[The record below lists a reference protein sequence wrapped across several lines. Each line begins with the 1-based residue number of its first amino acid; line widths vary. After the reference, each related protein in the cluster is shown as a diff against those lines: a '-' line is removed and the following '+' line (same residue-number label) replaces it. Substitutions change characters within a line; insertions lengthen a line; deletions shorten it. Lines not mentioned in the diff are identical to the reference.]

1 MDAPENPATEAPTA
15 PADSPSAR
23 GPAPHEGPSP
33 FPPGSPFAAAYAGG
47 ADVLADERP
56 LAAFTEAPYRGVQ
69 RAAPSVR
76 REARAKTPASPREL
90 VALVVFVLVA
100 DLAVYASGGASLPLA
115 IGFASF
121 AGIAAGFAQKKRFSL
136 RALAVTLALVAT
148 CGRVAWSGS
157 FGSVLLAALLVAA
170 FTVTIRA
177 KRTYLPDLVASVG
190 VSVGL
195 LFGRISSFYA
205 GARALFGKRERP
217 SFPWKT
223 VLVPLGLFVTFGL
236 VFTFANPVIEAW
248 VSRALGA
255 IHLPS
260 PARPLFWLGAAIVG
274 TALLR
279 PAFRRAFV
287 GTLGR
292 HQSDDAGELVPQASI
307 TTARNTLLALNVL
320 FLAVNA
326 LDAVSLWAGKPPAG
340 LGFTEYAHRGTAW
353 LTVALLLSTVVL
365 GVIFRGAFHHD
376 PAARNVRLLAYGWAA
391 QNVVLALG
399 TFRRIQLYVDVSG
412 LTEARILGIFG
423 TTLVVVGLALSI
435 RMVAKKRTA
444 AWLVHRQTDAFALFL
459 VAFVATPTEALAT
472 RFNVSRI
479 SQGQYAPL
487 LHVVEKTS
495 SPESIAPL
503 LPLLS
508 HPDPIVAN
516 GVGAMLARREE
527 AIEDRRPAS
536 VFSGNLQ
543 DRSAADALASVHE
556 KLAKIPPETMQ
567 PRVDALRKLAGLAN
581 EDEDA
586 FDYRGRGGVRS
597 SDTSL

>member
-1 MDAPENPATEAPTA
+1 MDAPENPASEAP
-15 PADSPSAR
+15 PSPSNSPIAK
-23 GPAPHEGPSP
+23 PSSHEAPSP

-47 ADVLADERP
+47 ADVLSDARS
-56 LAAFTEAPYRGVQ
+56 LAAFGEAPYRGVQ
-69 RAAPSVR
+69 RAAPPVR

-90 VALVVFVLVA
+90 VALLVFVLVA
-100 DLAVYASGGASLPLA
+100 DVAVYASGGASLPLA
-115 IGFASF
+115 LGFLSF
-121 AGIAAGFAQKKRFSL
+121 AGIAAAFARKKQFSL
-136 RALAVTLALVAT
+136 RAVAVTIALVAT
-148 CGRVAWSGS
+148 CGRVAWSGGV
-157 FGSVLLAALLVAA
+157 GSVLLAALLVAT

-217 SFPWKT
+217 AFPWKT
-223 VLVPLGLFVTFGL
+223 VLVPLGLFVTLGL

-248 VSRALGA
+248 MSRVLGA

-260 PARPLFWLGAAIVG
+260 PARPLFWLGAAVVG
-274 TALLR
+274 TAILR

-307 TTARNTLLALNVL
+307 ITARNTLLALNAL

-423 TTLVVVGLALSI
+423 TTLVVVGLVLSI

-472 RFNVSRI
+472 SFNVSRI

-508 HPDPIVAN
+508 HPDPIVAD

-527 AIEDRRPAS
+527 SVRDRRPAS
-536 VFSGNLQ
+536 LFSGNLQ
-543 DRSAADALASVHE
+543 DRSAADALAQVHE
-556 KLAKIPPETMQ
+556 KLAKIPPETVQ

-597 SDTSL
+597 SDTNL

>member
-1 MDAPENPATEAPTA
+1 MDAPETSSDPSTPNGPLPSSTNDGPTREAPA
-15 PADSPSAR
+15 
-23 GPAPHEGPSP
+23 P
-33 FPPGSPFAAAYAGG
+33 FPPGSPYAFAGDAAALGQSG
-47 ADVLADERP
+47 P

-69 RAAPSVR
+69 RAAPTVR
-76 REARAKTPASPREL
+76 RGARAKTPASPREL

-115 IGFASF
+115 LGLATF
-121 AGIAAGFAQKKRFSL
+121 AGIAAAFARKRRLSL
-136 RALAVTLALVAT
+136 RAAAVTVALVAT

-157 FGSVLLAALLVAA
+157 FGSILLAALLVAA

-190 VSVGL
+190 VSAGL
-195 LFGRISSFYA
+195 LFGRVSPFFA
-205 GARALFGKRERP
+205 GARSLFGKRERP
-217 SFPWKT
+217 AFPWKT

-260 PARPLFWLGAAIVG
+260 PARPLFWLGAAVVG
-274 TALLR
+274 TAVLR

-307 TTARNTLLALNVL
+307 TTARNTLLALNAL
-320 FLAVNA
+320 FFAVNA
-326 LDAVSLWAGKPPAG
+326 LDALSLWAGKPPAG

-423 TTLVVVGLALSI
+423 TTLVVVGLVLSI

-556 KLAKIPPETMQ
+556 KLAKIPPEAVQ

-597 SDTSL
+597 GSMDL